1 MIPLSQNPRGNLG
14 LIHARDRVQ
23 FKRVEQMRI
32 TFQIRTVNLEIMSGR
47 ADSAKPPSAPLFR
60 TTVKCAGDPNPIPS
74 SSPAFSTPTHPIR
87 ITKASEPSKPS
98 ILPILLPPATLRPLA
113 FRTFTKKH
121 NLTLTSSAL
130 QLLATFIGKHC
141 GSGWR
146 EEGLAEKV
154 LDETAKSWKQNAGG
168 VIVPG
173 EGDELKSILQILE
186 RSMSGGRPP
195 QQGEVSRRGSFAFG
209 SVDGVITDSTSI
221 HRARDREDGEA
232 SLRRSTPG
240 NDYGRKTIGLEDPGR
255 WLKVV
260 GAFEQPRLTYN
271 AIQKHFEAASNAPS
285 LLPDPSHKTDLF
297 RHRYNLIY
305 QRLLRNDSFQSSSV
319 TSTRASPLQRSSSSA
334 IATTRQAYKLTP
346 IANLLGRGGSNHLL
360 LGLLTISPT
369 GLLTVNDLTGS
380 IAVDIQHARP
390 VPEDG
395 AWFTPGMIVLVDGV
409 YEEEGSSTGP
419 GLDSSF
425 GVGGT
430 VGGKFVAFSVGGPPC
445 ERREFTVGVND
456 AGKHDHASAGGGF
469 GWVDFLGVGSERAA
483 GSAMRKLETDV
494 LRKASSE
501 DLVEGRA
508 RIVIC
513 GEAELDSAK
522 TLQALK
528 RVLGLYASGQADHT
542 PMVVVLMGNF
552 VRYAVMTGG
561 TSGGSIEYKEYFDSL
576 ASTLSDYPT
585 MLQNTTFVFVP
596 GDNDP
601 WASAF
606 SAGAAAALPRKSV
619 PDLFTSRIKRAFA
632 TAKAEIEKVTGKKP
646 DGEAIWSTN
655 PTRLTLFGPAQ
666 ELVLFRDDISSR
678 LRRSAL
684 RFRPLPVETHSK
696 SRILPDQEKNGGST
710 ATKQGQES
718 MEGMGVDSVVEKAES
733 HIPTSKAHDSANSRV
748 SSDLQTARKLVKT
761 ILDQGYL
768 SPFPTSDR
776 PVLWDYAG
784 ALQLYPLPTA
794 LVLMDPEAPPFA
806 VTYEGCHVMNPGPL
820 TPRGRKGVAQW
831 VEYDVRKRRG
841 QMREMRF

>member
-1 MIPLSQNPRGNLG
+1 M
-14 LIHARDRVQ
+14 
-23 FKRVEQMRI
+23 
-32 TFQIRTVNLEIMSGR
+32 
-47 ADSAKPPSAPLFR
+47 
-60 TTVKCAGDPNPIPS
+60 
-74 SSPAFSTPTHPIR
+74 
-87 ITKASEPSKPS
+87 
-98 ILPILLPPATLRPLA
+98 
-113 FRTFTKKH
+113 
-121 NLTLTSSAL
+121 
-130 QLLATFIGKHC
+130 
-141 GSGWR
+141 
-146 EEGLAEKV
+146 
-154 LDETAKSWKQNAGG
+154 DEAAKSWKKNVGA

-173 EGDELKSILQILE
+173 EGEELKSILQNLE
-186 RSMSGGRPP
+186 RSISGGWPS
-195 QQGEVSRRGSFAFG
+195 QQGELSRQGSFASG
-209 SVDGVITDSTSI
+209 NTDGDKTVSKSMP
-221 HRARDREDGEA
+221 RLVSRDERDA
-232 SLRRSTPG
+232 SLRMSALG
-240 NDYGRKTIGLEDPGR
+240 VNDNRDTTGSDDPRR
-255 WLKVV
+255 WLKIVA
-260 GAFEQPRLTYN
+260 AFEQPRLTYN
-271 AIQKHFEAASNAPS
+271 VNQKQFDPASTAPS
-285 LLPDPSHKTDLF
+285 LLPDPSRKTHLF

-305 QRLLRNDSFQSSSV
+305 QRLLRNESFQSSSV
-319 TSTRASPLQRSSSSA
+319 ASARKSSLQRSSSTT
-334 IATTRQAYKLTP
+334 ATIQQAYKLTP
-346 IANLLGRGGSNHLL
+346 IANLLGRGGSSHLL

-369 GLLTVNDLTGS
+369 GVLTVNDLTGS

-419 GLDSSF
+419 GLNSNC

-445 ERREFTVGVND
+445 ERREITVGVSA
-456 AGKHDHASAGGGF
+456 AGKDDQASAGGGF
-469 GWVDFLGVGSERAA
+469 GWVDFLGVGSERAV
-483 GSAMRKLETDV
+483 GSAMRKLETNV
-494 LRKASSE
+494 LIKSSSKA
-501 DLVEGRA
+501 LAEGRA

-513 GEAELDSAK
+513 GEVVLDNAK

-528 RVLGLYASGQADHT
+528 QVLGLYAAEQADQT

-576 ASTLSDYPT
+576 ASAVSDYPT

-606 SAGAAAALPRKSV
+606 SAGAATALPRETV

-632 TAKAEIEKVTGKKP
+632 TAGREAEKVTGMSA

-666 ELVLFRDDISSR
+666 EIVFFRDDMSGR
-678 LRRSAL
+678 LRRNAL
-684 RFRPLPVETHSK
+684 RFRPLQAMMPAESEIV
-696 SRILPDQEKNGGST
+696 PDRKESGDLRT
-710 ATKQGQES
+710 MEEGQEPS
-718 MEGMGVDSVVEKAES
+718 EDMEVDSAVKIAES
-733 HIPTSKAHDSANSRV
+733 HIATSKANESANSRV
-748 SSDLQTARKLVKT
+748 SSNLQTARKLVKT

-784 ALQLYPLPTA
+784 ALHLYPLPTA

-820 TPRGRKGVAQW
+820 TPQGRRGVAQW
-831 VEYDVRKRRG
+831 MEYDARTRRG
-841 QMREMRF
+841 KTREIRY

>member
-1 MIPLSQNPRGNLG
+1 MN
-14 LIHARDRVQ
+14 
-23 FKRVEQMRI
+23 VERM
-32 TFQIRTVNLEIMSGR
+32 NGR
-47 ADSAKPPSAPLFR
+47 SSSASSAKTHTAKSA
-60 TTVKCAGDPNPIPS
+60 DPKHIQHIPS
-74 SSPAFSTPTHPIR
+74 SSPAFSTPVHPIR
-87 ITKASEPSKPS
+87 ISKNPEPSKPS
-98 ILPILLPPATLRPLA
+98 ILPIVLPPTTLRPLA

-121 NLTLTSSAL
+121 SLTLTSSGL
-130 QLLATFIGKHC
+130 QALATFIGKHC

-154 LDETAKSWKQNAGG
+154 LDEAAKSWKKNVGG

-173 EGDELKSILQILE
+173 EGNELKRILRNLE
-186 RSMSGGRPP
+186 QSMSGGKLS
-195 QQGEVSRRGSFAFG
+195 QQGGFSRQGSFEFEYI
-209 SVDGVITDSTSI
+209 DGDTTGSTSTL
-221 HRARDREDGEA
+221 RAGSREDSEA
-232 SLRRSTPG
+232 SLRVPAPSDDGDGGTTG
-240 NDYGRKTIGLEDPGR
+240 SEDPRG

-260 GAFEQPRLTYN
+260 GAFEQPRLTYDVN
-271 AIQKHFEAASNAPS
+271 HKHFEAATTAPS
-285 LLPDPSHKTDLF
+285 LLPVPSHKTHLF
-297 RHRYNLIY
+297 RNRYNLVY
-305 QRLLRNDSFQSSSV
+305 QRLLRNESFQSSSV
-319 TSTRASPLQRSSSSA
+319 ASARTSSLQRSSSSTV
-334 IATTRQAYKLTP
+334 TTQQAYKLTP
-346 IANLLGRGGSNHLL
+346 VANLLGRGGSNHLL

-369 GLLTVNDLTGS
+369 GVLTLNDLSGS

-409 YEEEGSSTGP
+409 YEEQGSHTGP
-419 GLDSSF
+419 GLDGNC

-430 VGGKFVAFSVGGPPC
+430 VGGKIVAFSVGGPPC
-445 ERREFTVGVND
+445 ERREITVGVSGT
-456 AGKHDHASAGGGF
+456 GKDGHANAGGGF

-483 GSAMRKLETDV
+483 GSAMRSLETNV
-494 LRKASSE
+494 LIKASSE
-501 DLVEGRA
+501 GLAGGRA
-508 RIVIC
+508 RMVIC
-513 GEAELDSAK
+513 GEAELDNAK

-528 RVLGLYASGQADHT
+528 RILGLYAAEQADQT

-576 ASTLSDYPT
+576 ASAVSDYPT

-606 SAGAAAALPRKSV
+606 SAGAATALPRKSV

-632 TAKAEIEKVTGKKP
+632 TARTEAEKATGKKA

-666 ELVLFRDDISSR
+666 EIVLFRDDISGR
-678 LRRSAL
+678 LRRNAL
-684 RFRPLPVETHSK
+684 RFRPLQAGTQSESEAEIVS
-696 SRILPDQEKNGGST
+696 DQNVDGDTRAME
-710 ATKQGQES
+710 QGQES
-718 MEGMGVDSVVEKAES
+718 SKAMEVDSAVETAES
-733 HIPTSKAHDSANSRV
+733 HIPTSKAHETASSRA

-794 LVLMDPEAPPFA
+794 LVLTDPEAPPFA

-820 TPRGRKGVAQW
+820 TPQGRKGVAQW
-831 VEYDVRKRRG
+831 MEYDARMRRG
-841 QMREMRF
+841 KTREIRF

>member
-1 MIPLSQNPRGNLG
+1 MMDIEATDRRNDATKPRTGPP
-14 LIHARDRVQ
+14 
-23 FKRVEQMRI
+23 F
-32 TFQIRTVNLEIMSGR
+32 R
-47 ADSAKPPSAPLFR
+47 AAQKSPAHQ
-60 TTVKCAGDPNPIPS
+60 NPIPS
-74 SSPAFSTPTHPIR
+74 SSPAFSTPVHPIR
-87 ITKASEPSKPS
+87 ISKPPEPSKPS

-130 QLLATFIGKHC
+130 QAFATFVGKHC

-146 EEGLAEKV
+146 EEGLVEKV
-154 LDETAKSWKQNAGG
+154 LDEAAKSWKKNGGG

-173 EGDELKSILQILE
+173 EGDDLKSILKDLE
-186 RSMSGGRPP
+186 RSMSGGRPS
-195 QQGEVSRRGSFAFG
+195 QQGGLSRQGSFAFG
-209 SVDGVITDSTSI
+209 NTDGDATDSNPEP
-221 HRARDREDGEA
+221 RVLGREDSKA
-232 SLRRSTPG
+232 SLGMSALG
-240 NDYGRKTIGLEDPGR
+240 VNDDGDTTGSEDPRR

-271 AIQKHFEAASNAPS
+271 VNQKHFEAALTPPS
-285 LLPDPSHKTDLF
+285 LLPDPSHKTHLF

-305 QRLLRNDSFQSSSV
+305 QRLLRNESFQSSSV
-319 TSTRASPLQRSSSSA
+319 ASARIGLLQRSSSTV
-334 IATTRQAYKLTP
+334 ATTQQAYKLTP
-346 IANLLGRGGSNHLL
+346 IANLLGRSGSSHLL

-369 GLLTVNDLTGS
+369 GVLTVNDLTGS

-409 YEEEGSSTGP
+409 YEEEASSTGP
-419 GLDSSF
+419 GLDGNR

-430 VGGKFVAFSVGGPPC
+430 VGGKFIAFSMGGPPC
-445 ERREFTVGVND
+445 ERREVTVGVSGANKD
-456 AGKHDHASAGGGF
+456 GHTSAGGGF

-483 GSAMRKLETDV
+483 GPAMRKLETKV
-494 LRKASSE
+494 LKRAPSE
-501 DLVEGRA
+501 SPAEGRA
-508 RIVIC
+508 RMVVC
-513 GEAELDSAK
+513 GEVELDNAK

-528 RVLGLYASGQADHT
+528 RVLGLYAAEPADQT

-561 TSGGSIEYKEYFDSL
+561 ISGGSIEYKEYFDSL
-576 ASTLSDYPT
+576 ASAISDYPT

-606 SAGAAAALPRKSV
+606 SAGAATALPRTSV
-619 PDLFTSRIKRAFA
+619 PDLFTTRIKRAFA
-632 TAKAEIEKVTGKKP
+632 TAGTEAEKVTGKKW

-666 ELVLFRDDISSR
+666 EVVFFRDDMSGR
-678 LRRSAL
+678 LRRNAV
-684 RFRPLPVETHSK
+684 RFLPLQAETQPKSNIVLDQKRNEDATTMEEGQQSSESVEVDIAVET
-696 SRILPDQEKNGGST
+696 
-710 ATKQGQES
+710 
-718 MEGMGVDSVVEKAES
+718 AES
-733 HIPTSKAHDSANSRV
+733 HIPTFKANESADSKV

-768 SPFPTSDR
+768 SPFPLSDR
-776 PVLWDYAG
+776 PVLWDHAG
-784 ALQLYPLPTA
+784 ALHLYPLPTA

-820 TPRGRKGVAQW
+820 TSQGRKGIAQW
-831 VEYDVRKRRG
+831 MEYDARTKRG
-841 QMREMRF
+841 KTREIRF

>member
-1 MIPLSQNPRGNLG
+1 MNTEAMDRGTHASRTRTASQ
-14 LIHARDRVQ
+14 
-23 FKRVEQMRI
+23 F
-32 TFQIRTVNLEIMSGR
+32 R
-47 ADSAKPPSAPLFR
+47 ATQKAAYPSL
-60 TTVKCAGDPNPIPS
+60 IPS
-74 SSPAFSTPTHPIR
+74 SSPAFSTPVHPIR
-87 ITKASEPSKPS
+87 SSKPPEPSKPS
-98 ILPILLPPATLRPLA
+98 ILSILLPPATLRPLA

-121 NLTLTSSAL
+121 SLTLTSSAL
-130 QLLATFIGKHC
+130 QAFATFIGKHC

-154 LDETAKSWKQNAGG
+154 LDEAAKSWKKNGGG

-173 EGDELKSILQILE
+173 EGDELKSILGNME
-186 RSMSGGRPP
+186 RSMSGGKPS
-195 QQGEVSRRGSFAFG
+195 QQGGPSRQGSFAFEKT
-209 SVDGVITDSTSI
+209 DGDTTDSNS
-221 HRARDREDGEA
+221 RPWAWSREDSGA
-232 SLRRSTPG
+232 RLGMSALGVDDDGGTTSS
-240 NDYGRKTIGLEDPGR
+240 EDPRR
-255 WLKVV
+255 WLKIV

-271 AIQKHFEAASNAPS
+271 VNQKHFEAASTAPS
-285 LLPDPSHKTDLF
+285 LLPDPSHKTHLF

-305 QRLLRNDSFQSSSV
+305 QRLLRNESFQSSSV
-319 TSTRASPLQRSSSSA
+319 ASARTSSLQRFSST
-334 IATTRQAYKLTP
+334 IATTQQAYKITP
-346 IANLLGRGGSNHLL
+346 IANLLGRSGSSHLL

-369 GLLTVNDLTGS
+369 GVLTINDLTGS
-380 IAVDIQHARP
+380 IAADIQHARP

-419 GLDSSF
+419 GLDGNR

-430 VGGKFVAFSVGGPPC
+430 VGGKFIAFSVGGPPC
-445 ERREFTVGVND
+445 ERREVTVGVSG
-456 AGKHDHASAGGGF
+456 AGKDGHTNAGGGF

-483 GSAMRKLETDV
+483 GSAMRRLETNV
-494 LRKASSE
+494 LKRASSE
-501 DLVEGRA
+501 DLAEGRA
-508 RIVIC
+508 RMVIC
-513 GEAELDSAK
+513 GEVVLDSAK

-528 RVLGLYASGQADHT
+528 RVLGSYAAEQADQT

-552 VRYAVMTGG
+552 VQNAVMTGG

-576 ASTLSDYPT
+576 AAAVSDYPT

-606 SAGAAAALPRKSV
+606 SAGAATALPRNSV
-619 PDLFTSRIKRAFA
+619 PDIFTTRIKRAFA
-632 TAKAEIEKVTGKKP
+632 TARSEAEKATGKKT
-646 DGEAIWSTN
+646 DGEAVWSTN

-666 ELVLFRDDISSR
+666 EIVFFRDDMSGR
-678 LRRSAL
+678 LRRNAV
-684 RFRPLPVETHSK
+684 RFRPLQAKTQPESNIV
-696 SRILPDQEKNGGST
+696 PDQMGNGD
-710 ATKQGQES
+710 ATTMEEGQES
-718 MEGMGVDSVVEKAES
+718 SEGTEVDMAVETAES
-733 HIPTSKAHDSANSRV
+733 HIPISKARESAKSIV
-748 SSDLQTARKLVKT
+748 SSDLQTARKIVKT

-768 SPFPTSDR
+768 SPFPPSDR

-820 TPRGRKGVAQW
+820 TLNGRKGVAQW
-831 VEYDVRKRRG
+831 MEYDARTRRG
-841 QMREMRF
+841 RTREMRF